1 MRTVIYARYS
11 SDNQSDSSIEDQIRL
26 CRDRI
31 DRESWQFLHAY
42 TDPALSGATTLRPG
56 YQRMLED
63 ARNGA
68 FDIVVAEALDRRRD
82 PPETSGGEL
91 AKRDGLQVVR
101 ARTRGV
107 LIGARQDFQGTPAVG
122 GVFARRVAKRDPRRQ
137 SGRGFRRR
145 VRRVPGGEGTLRAAV
160 RAWQKRAH
168 RLPRRRENGRARDG
182 AVEESH
188 AAGLVFF
195 SHDNRGRHWLF
206 AGSHEGG
213 GVAHAA
219 LPLPARLWENPRP

>member
-68 FDIVVAEALDRRRD
+68 FDIVVSEAVV
-82 PPETSGGEL
+82 SQGWWKIGEL
-91 AKRDGLQVVR
+91 A
-101 ARTRGV
+101 
-107 LIGARQDFQGTPAVG
+107 
-122 GVFARRVAKRDPRRQ
+122 
-137 SGRGFRRR
+137 
-145 VRRVPGGEGTLRAAV
+145 
-160 RAWQKRAH
+160 
-168 RLPRRRENGRARDG
+168 
-182 AVEESH
+182 
-188 AAGLVFF
+188 
-195 SHDNRGRHWLF
+195 
-206 AGSHEGG
+206 
-213 GVAHAA
+213 
-219 LPLPARLWENPRP
+219 